1 MTLWTVSFSFIIY
14 LRNWVILQRWQL
26 QFWLIQRQYGII
38 FILDQLVKYLDLQ
51 LMWCTHLLLSLS
63 SRNSIHKY
71 HRLSISC
78 VGNSEAEMT
87 ELKWSA
93 WKCWSTCM
101 KVGLRH
107 CASEFTTYDTDITWS
122 RSLNKKE
129 IQLNLLHILYFHI

>member
-38 FILDQLVKYLDLQ
+38 FILDQLVKYLDLW

-78 VGNSEAEMT
+78 VGNSEVEMT
-87 ELKWSA
+87 ELKWST

-101 KVGLRH
+101 KVELRH
-107 CASEFTTYDTDITWS
+107 CASEFTAYDTDITWF